1 MANLDDLLKIE
12 GVVAAGEFKRD
23 GTLVDC
29 RASMD
34 MSRELASQAA
44 QFCATVTMLFQSLG
58 GAFEGISGMP
68 WTPQQGWAYSGGQ
81 YTVAIG
87 EGGTK
92 GVFIETAKADF
103 NELFRLLVG
112 GS

>member
-1 MANLDDLLKIE
+1 MATLDELLKID

-23 GTLVDC
+23 GTLVDY
-29 RASMD
+29 RASME
-34 MSRELASQAA
+34 MSPEMAAQAA
-44 QFCATVTMLFQSLG
+44 QFCATVTMLFATLG

-81 YTVAIG
+81 YTAAIG

>member
-1 MANLDDLLKIE
+1 MTSLEELVKID
-12 GVVAAGEFKRD
+12 GVVAAGEFQRD
-23 GTLVDC
+23 GTLLDY
-29 RASMD
+29 RATMD
-34 MSRELASQAA
+34 MSPELAAGAA
-44 QFCATVTMLFQSLG
+44 QFCATVSMLFNTLG
-58 GAFEGISGMP
+58 PAFEGLSGMS
-68 WTPQQGWAYSGGQ
+68 WTPQQGWAYSGGD

-112 GS
+112 